1 MYVCVSL
8 CVCAVW
14 LLSVSMY
21 GCYFYKVHLS
31 NFLIIGSAFLFNLP
45 SIFISFP
52 SYYNF
57 LSLQEWLLITNLVIN
72 VDLDLL
78 SEQWNDFHT
87 GLTNKQKFNWDPPK
101 NPVIWV
107 ICVVVFN
114 FSRLVRFIRDW
125 AQFKLNIIEVE
136 LGIESF
142 DKRWNERWYLCL
154 FPVGCQCKRVMI

>member
-1 MYVCVSL
+1 MTSHKKSC
-8 CVCAVW
+8 
-14 LLSVSMY
+14 
-21 GCYFYKVHLS
+21 
-31 NFLIIGSAFLFNLP
+31 
-45 SIFISFP
+45 
-52 SYYNF
+52 
-57 LSLQEWLLITNLVIN
+57 N

-101 NPVIWV
+101 NPVFWV

-114 FSRLVRFIRDW
+114 FSRLVRFTRDW

-154 FPVGCQCKRVMI
+154 FPVGCQCKLKELWFKLISIQQWDRQRRVFSLSVFAKETRKSLY